1 MKYCKKCGAELV
13 DEAVICPKCG
23 CAVEDQPVTSNVPAW
38 QLKTNKSLLK
48 YVLLS
53 LITFGI
59 YGLVVMTSVSE
70 DINTIASQH
79 DGKKTMHYCL
89 LFFIVGP
96 LTLGIAYLVWEHK
109 ICARIGAELQ
119 RRNINYKL
127 SPADFWL
134 WNVLGIL
141 IIVGPL
147 VYRYKMFKAM
157 NALASDYN
165 NVG

>member
-1 MKYCKKCGAELV
+1 MKYCKQCGAELAE
-13 DEAVICPKCG
+13 EAVICPKCG
-23 CAVEDQPVTSNVPAW
+23 CAVEDKALVARAPIG

-48 YVLLS
+48 YILLS

-59 YGLVVMTSVSE
+59 YGLIVMTSVSE
-70 DINTIASQH
+70 DINVIASRY

-89 LFFIVGP
+89 LFFLVGP
-96 LTLGIAYLVWEHK
+96 ITLGIAYLVWEHK

-119 RRNINYKL
+119 RRGIEYKL

-134 WNVLGIL
+134 WNVLGMLIL
-141 IIVGPL
+141 VGPL

-157 NALASDYN
+157 NALAADYN
-165 NVG
+165 TVG